1 MVFVSGHRL
10 ESGFRFGSLTQGP
23 DNCQFPGI
31 CRYDI
36 RGNSYNECSLQ
47 TSNWFIQP
55 GNRPVAKLFVKR
67 MRGVSMP
74 WVSCSIEAARPGDI
88 KGVAMAT
95 ELELQPQNTS
105 ARTRPLLKNGDRL
118 TQAEF
123 LCRCHAMPNLSAV
136 ELIEGRVYTQSPVSA
151 ERHGEPNFS
160 FITWL
165 GLYRAMTS
173 GVVSGDNSTLQL
185 DVDNA
190 PQRDGYLRLTEQ
202 AGGQSRLVDGYVV
215 GGSGTDCGSRDRHG
229 QL

>member
-1 MVFVSGHRL
+1 
-10 ESGFRFGSLTQGP
+10 
-23 DNCQFPGI
+23 
-31 CRYDI
+31 
-36 RGNSYNECSLQ
+36 
-47 TSNWFIQP
+47 
-55 GNRPVAKLFVKR
+55 
-67 MRGVSMP
+67 MP
-74 WVSCSIEAARPGDI
+74 WVSCSIEADRPGDI

-105 ARTRPLLKNGDRL
+105 ARIRPLLKNGDRL

-123 LCRCHAMPNLSAV
+123 LCRCHAMPNLSDV
-136 ELIEGRVYTQSPVSA
+136 ELIEGRVYTQSLVSA
-151 ERHGEPNFS
+151 ERHGEPHFS

-190 PQRDGYLRLTEQ
+190 PQQDGYLRLTEQ
-202 AGGQSRLVDGYVV
+202 ADGQSRLVDGYVV
-215 GGSGTDCGSRDRHG
+215 GGSGTDCGSRGQHG